1 MVQEEDKLLKFF
13 EALQIVIEIVIS
25 SKFLSDLA
33 NIRSKFGNN
42 AKTNICLLNL
52 VSKDVKV
59 KCLTDDARIRCK
71 TIKFLICGAQMPKY
85 HFRSYFSISQYSI
98 FEIVLVFRK
107 QEDEEKMS

>member
-25 SKFLSDLA
+25 GKFLSDLA

-59 KCLTDDARIRCK
+59 KMFD
-71 TIKFLICGAQMPKY
+71 G
-85 HFRSYFSISQYSI
+85 
-98 FEIVLVFRK
+98 
-107 QEDEEKMS
+107 